1 MDMKKIKRFALL
13 LMMVSLAVNVQA
25 QLEQAVKKIFAGDT
39 VATHPV
45 SLHRDSDSARVANLQ
60 KSLEEARLNEA
71 NMRMEMEQMRLQML
85 SADSV
90 KFSQQRQRIDSLR
103 QFTKG
108 SCRRGYPVLSFYKT
122 RRIHSPATGTDDR
135 CCYRRD
141 RKAF

>member
-39 VATHPV
+39 VATHPT

-90 KFSQQRQRIDSLR
+90 KFSQQPSRS
-103 QFTKG
+103 
-108 SCRRGYPVLSFYKT
+108 RR
-122 RRIHSPATGTDDR
+122 REASPLQGPGGP
-135 CCYRRD
+135 
-141 RKAF
+141 